1 MESCI
6 RNPAIFVL
14 ILGRISSVV
23 PTTKVF
29 SSTAVRTPGTLRD
42 TQGYTTT
49 LPSRV
54 DFGAVSL
61 QVMTIADEVDR
72 QLKQSGLGSTAPL
85 VRISACHLA

>member
-6 RNPAIFVL
+6 TNPAIFVR

-29 SSTAVRTPGTLRD
+29 SSTAVRAPGTLRD
-42 TQGYTTT
+42 AQGYRST

-54 DFGAVSL
+54 DFGAVPL
-61 QVMTIADEVDR
+61 QTMISADEVDR
-72 QLKQSGLGSTAPL
+72 QLKQSGFGSTAPL
-85 VRISACHLA
+85 VRISACHPA